1 MSKDWIGNKDAVWR
15 TLGASNH
22 SDKERQTEDFYA
34 TDPKA
39 LELFAPKFPIA
50 HKVYECACGSGLLS
64 EWLKAHGHDVLST
77 DLVNRGYGVGGIN
90 FLGVTQNCELVNRWS
105 GGGNFDILT
114 NPPYSLATKF
124 ILHALDIIPDDG
136 HVIMFLKTTFMEG
149 KNRKRLIYDVNPP
162 LYIFQYSERIQC
174 AKNGDFDRAHGSA
187 MAFAMYI
194 WGKRNDA
201 RNTKVRWI

>member
-1 MSKDWIGNKDAVWR
+1 MPKDWTGNKDAVWR

-105 GGGNFDILT
+105 GGATLT
-114 NPPYSLATKF
+114 SSQIRLTPLPRSLS
-124 ILHALDIIPDDG
+124 
-136 HVIMFLKTTFMEG
+136 FMPSTSFPMM
-149 KNRKRLIYDVNPP
+149 V
-162 LYIFQYSERIQC
+162 
-174 AKNGDFDRAHGSA
+174 
-187 MAFAMYI
+187 
-194 WGKRNDA
+194 
-201 RNTKVRWI
+201 T